1 MQIMQ
6 ESGEENTPPF
16 IKRYLII
23 IGVSSAKMYKTDK
36 TTHAQTGRTVGKD
49 KYCRFLKKVQVFLPR
64 LGNCRKICKPNPK
77 KTIHFDGKMVYY
89 NGNERDR
96 PP

>member
-6 ESGEENTPPF
+6 ESGEENT
-16 IKRYLII
+16 
-23 IGVSSAKMYKTDK
+23 GVSSAKMYKTDK